1 MANKWHRLNASYIT
15 YRGGALHKEAPYF
28 INKTVKYA
36 KEYFTMKIKGQET
49 PSPERFVN
57 T

>member
-1 MANKWHRLNASYIT
+1 M
-15 YRGGALHKEAPYF
+15 LHILLIEEVLCTKRRRISFNMQYD
-28 INKTVKYA
+28 KYA

>member
-1 MANKWHRLNASYIT
+1 M
-15 YRGGALHKEAPYF
+15 LHILLIEEVLCTKRRR
-28 INKTVKYA
+28 ISSNKTVKYA